1 MLTYSFTDIGSDTLY
16 NHLYKCIKNDILS
29 GSLDAGTRLPSKR
42 SLAKNLG
49 ISVITVESA
58 YGQLVAAGYI
68 YALPKKGFFVA
79 DIKRAQEKK
88 AASVLSAENVSLSS
102 GNTSY
107 LADFSSNQTDR
118 ENFPF
123 SIWTKLIR
131 EILNENQKELVT
143 NPPCGGILKLRQA
156 IADHL
161 KGYRN
166 LHIEPEQIIIGAGT
180 EYLYGLLIQL
190 LGFDKKYAVED
201 PSYDKIYKIYARH
214 QVTCNH
220 IPMDESGIII
230 DELEKCHTDIVHISP
245 SHHFPTGIV
254 MPIGR
259 RYELLGWASK
269 SPDRYII
276 EDDYDSEFR
285 MTGQP
290 IPALQDIDVLER
302 VIYINTFTKTLSSTV
317 RISYMV
323 LPKPLV
329 NRFYKELSFYS
340 CTVSN
345 FEQYTLARFIEDGY
359 FEKHLN
365 RMRNYYHTKRD
376 YLLNCIKESRFSS
389 YVTIMEEDA
398 GLHFIMKIDTP
409 LSDREFCMYAEQK
422 GIRLTAL
429 SHYYSLPTHVEH
441 YFVINYSSVQEDRIK
456 EAIHILLE
464 IARKH

>member
-1 MLTYSFTDIGSDTLY
+1 MLTYSFADIGSDTLY

-29 GSLDAGTRLPSKR
+29 GILSAGTRLPSKR

-58 YGQLVAAGYI
+58 YGQLVAEGYI

-79 DIKRAQEKK
+79 DINQTKEQEN
-88 AASVLSAENVSLSS
+88 ALLSSENIRLSS
-102 GNTSY
+102 GETAYIAN
-107 LADFSSNQTDR
+107 FSSNQTDSD
-118 ENFPF
+118 NFPF
-123 SIWTKLIR
+123 SIWAKLIR

-190 LGFDKKYAVED
+190 LGLDKNYAVED
-201 PSYDKIYKIYARH
+201 PGYDKIYKIYKKH
-214 QVTCNH
+214 QVICNH
-220 IPMDESGIII
+220 IPMDACGIII
-230 DELEKCHTDIVHISP
+230 DELEKCQTDIVHISP

-269 SPDRYII
+269 SPSRYII

-323 LPKPLV
+323 LPKSLV

-376 YLLNCIKESRFSS
+376 YLLQCIKESNFSS
-389 YVTIMEEDA
+389 HVEIMEEDA
-398 GLHFIMKIDTP
+398 GLHFIMKIDTT

-422 GIRLTAL
+422 GIKLSAL
-429 SHYYSLPTHVEH
+429 SHYYSLPTNVEH
-441 YFVINYSSVQEDRIK
+441 YFVINYSSVQEEHIP
-456 EAIHILLE
+456 EAIRILHE

>member
-58 YGQLVAAGYI
+58 YGQLVAEGYI

-201 PSYDKIYKIYARH
+201 PGYDKIYKIYTKH

-230 DELEKCHTDIVHISP
+230 
-245 SHHFPTGIV
+245 
-254 MPIGR
+254 
-259 RYELLGWASK
+259 
-269 SPDRYII
+269 
-276 EDDYDSEFR
+276 
-285 MTGQP
+285 
-290 IPALQDIDVLER
+290 
-302 VIYINTFTKTLSSTV
+302 
-317 RISYMV
+317 
-323 LPKPLV
+323 
-329 NRFYKELSFYS
+329 
-340 CTVSN
+340 
-345 FEQYTLARFIEDGY
+345 
-359 FEKHLN
+359 
-365 RMRNYYHTKRD
+365 
-376 YLLNCIKESRFSS
+376 
-389 YVTIMEEDA
+389 
-398 GLHFIMKIDTP
+398 
-409 LSDREFCMYAEQK
+409 
-422 GIRLTAL
+422 
-429 SHYYSLPTHVEH
+429 
-441 YFVINYSSVQEDRIK
+441 
-456 EAIHILLE
+456 
-464 IARKH
+464 

>member
-16 NHLYKCIKNDILS
+16 NHLYKCIKSDILS
-29 GSLDAGTRLPSKR
+29 GNLDPCSRLPSKR

-49 ISVITVESA
+49 ISVITVETA
-58 YGQLVAAGYI
+58 YAQLVAEGYI

-79 DIKRAQEKK
+79 DIRQTQEQQN
-88 AASVLSAENVSLSS
+88 AILSSENIRLSS
-102 GNTSY
+102 GEATY
-107 LADFSSNQTDR
+107 IADFSSNQTDR

-201 PSYDKIYKIYARH
+201 PGYDKIYKIYARH
-214 QVTCNH
+214 HVTCNH

-230 DELEKCHTDIVHISP
+230 DELEKHQTDIVHISP
-245 SHHFPTGIV
+245 SHHFPTGII

-259 RYELLGWASK
+259 RYELLGWAAK

-276 EDDYDSEFR
+276 
-285 MTGQP
+285 
-290 IPALQDIDVLER
+290 
-302 VIYINTFTKTLSSTV
+302 
-317 RISYMV
+317 
-323 LPKPLV
+323 
-329 NRFYKELSFYS
+329 
-340 CTVSN
+340 
-345 FEQYTLARFIEDGY
+345 
-359 FEKHLN
+359 
-365 RMRNYYHTKRD
+365 
-376 YLLNCIKESRFSS
+376 
-389 YVTIMEEDA
+389 
-398 GLHFIMKIDTP
+398 
-409 LSDREFCMYAEQK
+409 
-422 GIRLTAL
+422 
-429 SHYYSLPTHVEH
+429 
-441 YFVINYSSVQEDRIK
+441 
-456 EAIHILLE
+456 
-464 IARKH
+464 